1 MKNLFYYLSMFTLLL
16 TGTVV
21 IIVSYWLLAPYTVVT
36 FGGENTKLV
45 ETTVKSG
52 GYLHIKQDYCKHS
65 PIPARVS
72 CEFIDGLTYTVPV
85 FNSDREVGCAQRIEY
100 KYIPKALPSG
110 NFKMSCV
117 YSYKV
122 NPIRTV
128 EYTLETDFFTII
140 K

>member
-1 MKNLFYYLSMFTLLL
+1 MKNIFYYIAMFTLLL

-21 IIVSYWLLAPYTVVT
+21 VIVSYWLLASYIVVT
-36 FGGENTKLV
+36 FGPENTKLV

-52 GYLHIKQDYCKHS
+52 GYLQIKQDYCKH
-65 PIPARVS
+65 IPLPATVS

-85 FNSDREVGCAQRIEY
+85 YNSDREVGCAQRIEY
-100 KYIPKALPSG
+100 KYVPKALPAG
-110 NFKMSCV
+110 TFKMSCV

-122 NPIRTV
+122 NPLRTV
-128 EYTLETDFFTII
+128 EYTLKTDLFTIT